1 VEVEECKS
9 KKKKQDSGVTE
20 TIRPDADQPFK
31 FYVQL
36 QLQKR
41 STARGRKRDAGREM
55 RSKVVVD

>member
-1 VEVEECKS
+1 MQIKE
-9 KKKKQDSGVTE
+9 KKQDSGVT
-20 TIRPDADQPFK
+20 DQPFK